1 MARSRSPSAR
11 WSSGSNPSA
20 AKSRGRADLAQ
31 DDVVLLPAGR
41 RLRLDDVVDPA
52 HGGLE
57 LVACG
62 VHLALQGL
70 DAVGELARVRQQTVP
85 LLALGTRDLLAEGLL
100 LCARALELGERRA
113 PPLVGREH
121 GVDQALVG
129 SPGALAG
136 ADGVRI
142 LTEVAQ
148 VDHVPRLVD
157 GSGVH
162 ARTPARGSPPTFGPP
177 DRLPCVHDHRG
188 RPRARRRRRG
198 GGRCR
203 GRRRALLATS
213 ASRPAGRGRGRTGGG
228 GGRRAAV
235 GGRRGQ
241 PHQDP

>member
-1 MARSRSPSAR
+1 MIIGVNPAATALSMAQLEQGELQPGAHAGEEVEAGAGDLGAAVGVDGPEPFAEREVVQRLEPLGGEVAR
-11 WSSGSNPSA
+11 G
-20 AKSRGRADLAQ
+20 ADLAQ
-31 DDVVLLPAGR
+31 DHVVLLPAGR
-41 RLRLDDVVDPA
+41 RPRLDDVVDPA

-57 LVACG
+57 LVARG

-148 VDHVPRLVD
+148 VDHVLRLVD

-162 ARTPARGSPPTFGPP
+162 ARTPARG
-177 DRLPCVHDHRG
+177 LP
-188 RPRARRRRRG
+188 
-198 GGRCR
+198 
-203 GRRRALLATS
+203 
-213 ASRPAGRGRGRTGGG
+213 PAGPVTVRS
-228 GGRRAAV
+228 
-235 GGRRGQ
+235 
-241 PHQDP
+241 